1 MADKEER
8 KVVDEKRFAIF
19 SKDTIRL
26 IADSVG
32 ITEITDQAATLLG
45 EDASYRLRE
54 ATQNSSQYMKHAK
67 RKKLMTDDFNKALRK
82 SDVQPVYGHRPVDPE
97 QVWTYQQTKDGQIM
111 FLDEADINLEDIA
124 LDNNIPSNPGTVS
137 IKGTPLSCIYG
148 IGSFKLNYGF
158 NNEKK
163 RYSDYGNNA
172 HWLAV
177 EGSSKSQTSQGVS
190 SALSTFKKY
199 NMLISSMLGKPVE
212 KKLSAEMQTYFDRI
226 TNSILGKDE
235 ELMKLAFT
243 DLRTNAQI
251 IPLLPYF
258 VSFIS
263 NGVKTV
269 SHDLKQ
275 LTKLLHTV
283 RALLN
288 NTSLY
293 LEPQPYLNLLV
304 QSLMYCLLEPL
315 TASIDLKNDHW
326 FLRDYAARLL
336 AQILFHYGA
345 VIGITMLDQK
355 HIQEILI
362 PHLPVYMPYL
372 NSIIDDTSRANAVTK
387 SDAHK
392 VYGAVLYCVEYLLK
406 SQIKEFEDEISKEK
420 ESSVLATPSDPEV
433 NKSEQKVNS
442 QTLPNPFGTS
452 VTKFYSEMYD
462 YFGDSLTLQLPNLAE
477 TIDFKKS
484 VFKPSKKDELI
495 SLADPEA
502 AKTGRNY

>member
-1 MADKEER
+1 MAEKEER

-19 SKDTIRL
+19 SKETIRL

-82 SDVQPVYGHRPVDPE
+82 SDVQPVYGHRPVDQE
-97 QVWTYQQTKDGQIM
+97 QVWTYQHTKDGQIV
-111 FLDEADINLEDIA
+111 FLDEDDINLVDIA
-124 LDNNIPSNPGTVS
+124 LDDNIPCNPGAVS
-137 IKGTPLSCIYG
+137 IK
-148 IGSFKLNYGF
+148 
-158 NNEKK
+158 
-163 RYSDYGNNA
+163 A

-177 EGSSKSQTSQGVS
+177 EGSSKSQTSQGLAS
-190 SALSTFKKY
+190 
-199 NMLISSMLGKPVE
+199 GKPIE

-275 LTKLLHTV
+275 LTKLLHTL

-326 FLRDYAARLL
+326 VLRDYAARLL
-336 AQILFHYGA
+336 AQILFSWSTPINHLMYNTVKTLKEVLYDNNKPLCSHYGA
-345 VIGITMLDQK
+345 VIGIMMLDQK
-355 HIQEILI
+355 HIQDILI
-362 PHLPVYMPYL
+362 PHLPVYMPHL

-406 SQIKEFEDEISKEK
+406 SQIKEFEDEISREK
-420 ESSVLATPSDPEV
+420 ENSAIATASDSEV
-433 NKSEQKVNS
+433 NKSEQKVKS

-452 VTKFYSEMYD
+452 VAKFYSECMI
-462 YFGDSLTLQLPNLAE
+462 TLV
-477 TIDFKKS
+477 I
-484 VFKPSKKDELI
+484 V
-495 SLADPEA
+495 
-502 AKTGRNY
+502 